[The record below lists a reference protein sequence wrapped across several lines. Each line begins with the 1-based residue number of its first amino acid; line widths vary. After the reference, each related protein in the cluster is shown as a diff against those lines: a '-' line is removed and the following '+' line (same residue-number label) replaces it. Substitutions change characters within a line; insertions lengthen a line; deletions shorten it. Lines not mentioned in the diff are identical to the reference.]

1 MDARRNLWKGPEIS
15 NFGTARRLVSGLRSV
30 TGMILYQGSGDRGPH
45 LPTWRLAVCLD
56 CQHCFDGVTNERCTM
71 CESRRVA
78 PIETVIKNWHRLS
91 RSPSAA

>member
-1 MDARRNLWKGPEIS
+1 VDARRNLWKGPEIS

-45 LPTWRLAVCLD
+45 